1 MLLARARGFGK
12 LIKPG
17 HVETIWL
24 GQKTSKRLHIHD
36 RKSGLV
42 FLIDT
47 GSDVSILPV
56 GKKGSARPS
65 DLVLFAANDTRL
77 RTFGEK
83 RISPN
88 LNLRRDFTWNF
99 VVAAVPYP
107 IIGADL
113 LAHYKLAP
121 FLHESR
127 LVDTTTGLSTPGFV
141 QVARIFGVSAIDQ
154 SSSPYAKI
162 LSEFPEIIRVTQTP
176 GFQVRDMEHHILTR
190 GPPISERA
198 RLLSP
203 DKLLAAKKQY
213 KEMLEAG
220 ICKPSSSPW
229 QRLYT

>member
-1 MLLARARGFGK
+1 M
-12 LIKPG
+12 IEPG
-17 HVETIWL
+17 HAEMIGL

-56 GKKGSARPS
+56 KKKESTKPS
-65 DLVLFAANDTRL
+65 DLALFAGNDTRL
-77 RTFGEK
+77 QTFGEK

-88 LNLRRDFTWNF
+88 LNLRRDFTCNF
-99 VVAAVPYP
+99 VLAAVPYP

-113 LAHYKLAP
+113 LAHYKLVP

-127 LVDTTTGLSTPGFV
+127 LVDTTTGLNTPGFV
-141 QVARIFGVSAIDQ
+141 QAACIFGVSTMDH
-154 SSSPYAKI
+154 SSSSSYAKI
-162 LSEFPEIIRVTQTP
+162 LTEFPEITRVTQTP
-176 GFQVRDMEHHILTR
+176 EFQVRDVEHHILTR

-198 RLLSP
+198 RRWLLRSLSQQKNNLKKCS
-203 DKLLAAKKQY
+203 KLVSVNHLVA
-213 KEMLEAG
+213 LG
-220 ICKPSSSPW
+220 